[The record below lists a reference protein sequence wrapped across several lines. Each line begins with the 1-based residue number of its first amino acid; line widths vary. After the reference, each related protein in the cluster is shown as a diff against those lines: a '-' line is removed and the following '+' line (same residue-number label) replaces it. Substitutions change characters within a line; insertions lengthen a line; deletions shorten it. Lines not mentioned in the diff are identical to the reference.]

1 VNPSER
7 SSGPNTVIT
16 SKGESRTY
24 EESEADD
31 RLFRMNVDNSEKI
44 VPHVWSFK
52 QWAIQSVE
60 LKYAIETMSRQNSET
75 TAVQAQ

>member
-1 VNPSER
+1 MNPSER
-7 SSGPNTVIT
+7 FFGPNTVIT
-16 SKGESRTY
+16 SRGESRTH
-24 EESEADD
+24 EEIEADN

>member
-1 VNPSER
+1 MD
-7 SSGPNTVIT
+7 
-16 SKGESRTY
+16 
-24 EESEADD
+24 EAHD

-75 TAVQAQ
+75 TAVQA

>member
-1 VNPSER
+1 VNPLEK
-7 SSGPNTVIT
+7 SSGLSTVIT
-16 SKGESRTY
+16 SRGEFRIY
-24 EESEADD
+24 DRGKADD

-75 TAVQAQ
+75 TAVQA